1 MTASPP
7 PPADGDDDAP
17 ILDLERFVPYQLS
30 LLSNVVSQ
38 EIAEAYGE
46 RFGLAITEWRILAV
60 LGRFPGLSAVGVAER
75 SAMDKVAVSRAVRNL
90 VDRALMVR
98 KIPDQDRRSRQLAL
112 TDEGHNIYSEVIR
125 RARVHEMKLLAG
137 LSSDDLNA
145 FNRILDELES
155 MANKVGSP
163 GML

>member
-1 MTASPP
+1 MQDRNSKHNDEFRLEDFLPYRLSRVSNLISRGIADTYQDEFSLSVSEWRVMAVVGGEPAVTAS
-7 PPADGDDDAP
+7 DVIG
-17 ILDLERFVPYQLS
+17 
-30 LLSNVVSQ
+30 
-38 EIAEAYGE
+38 
-46 RFGLAITEWRILAV
+46 IT
-60 LGRFPGLSAVGVAER
+60 
-75 SAMDKVAVSRAVRNL
+75 AMDKVAVSRAVRNL

-163 GML
+163 GRL